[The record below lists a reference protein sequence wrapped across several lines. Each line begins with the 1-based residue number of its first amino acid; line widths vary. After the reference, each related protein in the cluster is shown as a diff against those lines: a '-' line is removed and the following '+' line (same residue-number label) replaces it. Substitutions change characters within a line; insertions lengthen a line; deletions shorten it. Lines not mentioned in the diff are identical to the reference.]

1 MDMLIHEEE
10 TGYSKRQKH
19 CLLLALIL
27 LFLLS
32 YVYIFEASSIS
43 NEEAAGSVEPT
54 AENSYFIKREDGQY
68 DFYLNG
74 KYTGIADS
82 LEYYPDDIPIYE
94 R

>member
-1 MDMLIHEEE
+1 MLIHEEK

-32 YVYIFEASSIS
+32 YVYIFEASSPPTVDI
-43 NEEAAGSVEPT
+43 EDSVEPT
-54 AENSYFIKREDGQY
+54 AENSYFIKNEDGLY

-74 KYTGIADS
+74 TYIETTDS
-82 LEYYPDDIPIYE
+82 LQYYPDDIPIHE

>member
-1 MDMLIHEEE
+1 MLIHEEK

-19 CLLLALIL
+19 CLLLSLIL

-54 AENSYFIKREDGQY
+54 AENSYFIENEDGLY

-74 KYTGIADS
+74 TYIETTDS
-82 LEYYPDDIPIYE
+82 LQYYPDDIPIHE